1 MIPGKQSLLKANS
14 QCINPVT
21 IGWLLRSTPSMVDF
35 DDLYQVLKTLWNV
48 KGGFGL
54 YWATVKDGKPY
65 DPQST
70 SRAIHSIEVDEEEA
84 SAVKLWAEKTYG
96 RASQNMTDYPL
107 GINMM
112 FVQQYNDV
120 KGSAKALVTKLAV
133 YQQTNDK
140 MVSTASW
147 YGEFAQEKSIRKEVY
162 ESLRMWLMS
171 MKSLTPKKM
180 SNGQAYT
187 DNLFTGIHRS

>member
-1 MIPGKQSLLKANS
+1 M
-14 QCINPVT
+14 
-21 IGWLLRSTPSMVDF
+21 
-35 DDLYQVLKTLWNV
+35 
-48 KGGFGL
+48 
-54 YWATVKDGKPY
+54 
-65 DPQST
+65 
-70 SRAIHSIEVDEEEA
+70 
-84 SAVKLWAEKTYG
+84 KLWAEKTYG

-147 YGEFAQEKSIRKEVY
+147 YGEFA
-162 ESLRMWLMS
+162 
-171 MKSLTPKKM
+171 
-180 SNGQAYT
+180 
-187 DNLFTGIHRS
+187 